1 MKLRNTFKNC
11 TLTTDIMVGFPTETE
26 KDFEETVAFAEKVGF
41 EKIHIFPYSVRT
53 GTRAALMKPQIEKHV
68 KEKRAAALAIT
79 AEKSEVLFFARKSVK
94 P

>member
-53 GTRAALMKPQIEKHV
+53 GTRAAL
-68 KEKRAAALAIT
+68 
-79 AEKSEVLFFARKSVK
+79 
-94 P
+94 